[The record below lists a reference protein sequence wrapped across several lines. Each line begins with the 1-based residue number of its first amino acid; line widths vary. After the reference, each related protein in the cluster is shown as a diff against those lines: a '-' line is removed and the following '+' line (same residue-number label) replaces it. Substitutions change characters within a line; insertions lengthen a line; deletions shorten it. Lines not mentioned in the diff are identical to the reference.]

1 MYSVEDLLISH
12 GYKLPRNAPPSSS
25 SSSSCEAA
33 QANGREAYA
42 ARGGGGRP
50 PPAKSC
56 PGPAGRAAGAGVCGD
71 GNQGD
76 TRQQRPGTLHSS
88 SDSGFFN
95 GTRELY
101 SHQQREPE
109 REERDMFYWR
119 RRGHDFSL
127 LLDYADG
134 RELRAAAGGLGR
146 AEGARR
152 AQAAAPPQEER
163 RADRQRWDESAW
175 LRVRDAAQG
184 QWRAVGASAAGDRK
198 CQSLGTE
205 EWRPALGLG
214 RHLSDGEGK
223 LWAQEQAYRA
233 PAEGAVHP
241 RTKGKSQSLPRVLSP
256 ENFQQAHTPAS
267 LLDGYPGHRL
277 NGPTSHVPHAK
288 HRYPPY
294 HYHYHYHHNSN
305 VAGSRDPWM
314 ESSSSSSSRISQ
326 HMALLPKP
334 RFSRPLKP
342 PSYEAH
348 QQTRGST
355 EMLAGDQVPKSKDGE
370 AASSSEGGGPMG
382 RDSFAH
388 DAAAGSGA
396 VPPGYIPPPSYKRPF
411 LYRGGQRG
419 NCEALS
425 LQFQVEEVKEQVPGS
440 TELGRWYSRH
450 VGSSWLEHQRDRSAP
465 CREPT
470 FPGRPEEEAEE
481 GPLGPVQYLPFDD
494 PRVRHISGGSC
505 GNSLVELDEIRSV
518 DKEVPSANVLGQS
531 THDSAFLPPQELIL
545 PDTDASETSLSERDG
560 GNRQHSDLHK
570 GSDDSAVSDVKGVE
584 CPSAFLVKP
593 IWQNRNPDRGV
604 PPETVTQVKKIEPG
618 GAETE
623 KSKSAKRKLT
633 ETIFCLVSI
642 PIRTPSVA
650 DDAEPADREKPTD
663 LAQGSDEDGS
673 GHLQNQ
679 SLLSTSSTDLELQA
693 LTGGMKSNRG
703 PKKHPVLGKEVHPLH
718 PGHDLSS
725 GSWPGDQYRD
735 QETQTCSPEVPR
747 APPQG
752 LADQQAQDQPRSASD
767 TTTDSGVGTDCS
779 NRYGYPMKGQ
789 KNLNQ
794 SSNSAFSRT
803 SNFASGPLQKST
815 AQSPPP
821 PPPPPQPQ
829 PSGNREEPD
838 CLPAQKGQ
846 NQSRGKPPSAGSGP
860 EAFGQ
865 FLLKPIS
872 RRPWDA
878 IEELESFNKELQQQ
892 IIKGSSVD
900 QCIEDLDEAYRDIL
914 ELETVSNNIIE
925 TVQIPERQKAD
936 PDQVPPGEHL
946 GRTDKARRALES
958 WTATADPTYRE
969 VKSAFSRPAGKSV
982 SFSFSKPPKREE
994 APPPPEIG
1002 FREYASVSS
1011 QITEKP
1017 AGGCRCG
1024 NAANTDAFAPKESWN
1039 EDEADRPE
1047 HAPVEAPWAARQPM
1061 QDASTLTSP
1070 PDYEDVCHALQLT
1083 REPTV
1088 GVSRGVTAKLG
1099 SAGASAV
1106 ALPQTPSFK
1115 VVTFAALGTQQDGP
1129 PSLAEALRDAKKERN
1144 SLPRFRGER
1153 SLNVLL
1159 VRNQRD
1165 RFRGRG
1171 ASRCIVGKDGD
1182 GAAAAASCSP
1192 SSSSSSSSS
1201 EDDYHNNDPDKRF
1214 DSRKQQ
1220 TVAEKQREVLSTDEK
1235 SDGGA
1240 PAEDL
1245 SNLCEVKCAKGI
1257 PENESLEDRAARIL
1271 GINVPAESLGK
1282 VEQKG
1287 GGEQLLEFEMG
1298 GTVERRHISLIGM
1311 TKFGSTERMPHVL
1324 WRRRHKEADID
1335 INVALD
1341 PQDKETGGATGRGG
1355 GGSENHLG
1363 PASGFPEFPGERLRL
1378 SVALD
1383 RRGGRGR
1390 GRGPS
1395 RAIEALQDRLT
1406 APSCRAAAER
1416 LARMREV
1423 DSVSRMR
1430 RLSARSSDSGDEPED
1445 GGAAAAA
1452 AAAYGAPRSADR

>member
-1 MYSVEDLLISH
+1 MT
-12 GYKLPRNAPPSSS
+12 GYPNTQGPP
-25 SSSSCEAA
+25 
-33 QANGREAYA
+33 QRTRGR
-42 ARGGGGRP
+42 RGGRP
-50 PPAKSC
+50 TRPAEGAA
-56 PGPAGRAAGAGVCGD
+56 PGQELPWPGRESRGAGVCGD

-134 RELRAAAGGLGR
+134 RELRAAGGAGQGGGGAESAGGRPRPGGAPGGQAALGR
-146 AEGARR
+146 ERVAAGSGRGA
-152 AQAAAPPQEER
+152 
-163 RADRQRWDESAW
+163 
-175 LRVRDAAQG
+175 G
-184 QWRAVGASAAGDRK
+184 AVAGGGGASAAGDRK

-396 VPPGYIPPPSYKRPF
+396 EPPGYIPPPSYKRPF

-570 GSDDSAVSDVKGVE
+570 GSDDSAVSDVKGSIE

-663 LAQGSDEDGS
+663 LAQGSDENGS

-821 PPPPPQPQ
+821 PPPPQPQ

-936 PDQVPPGEHL
+936 PDQVPPGEPL

-994 APPPPEIG
+994 APPPEIG

-1047 HAPVEAPWAARQPM
+1047 RTPVEAPWAARQPM

-1099 SAGASAV
+1099 RASAV

-1171 ASRCIVGKDGD
+1171 ASR
-1182 GAAAAASCSP
+1182 
-1192 SSSSSSSSS
+1192 
-1201 EDDYHNNDPDKRF
+1201 
-1214 DSRKQQ
+1214 KQQ

-1257 PENESLEDRAARIL
+1257 PENESIEERAARIL
-1271 GINVPAESLGK
+1271 GINVPAESLGM

-1355 GGSENHLG
+1355 SGSENHLG

-1383 RRGGRGR
+1383 RRGAWPRAGPLPRH
-1390 GRGPS
+1390 RGPAGQAG
-1395 RAIEALQDRLT
+1395 RA
-1406 APSCRAAAER
+1406 SCRAVAER

-1423 DSVSRMR
+1423 DSQESHHAATVARREITRPLGLCAPPSRT
-1430 RLSARSSDSGDEPED
+1430 LPQDEGTVPPP
-1445 GGAAAAA
+1445 AQ
-1452 AAAYGAPRSADR
+1452 DR